1 MHACDLFHGLTDRAV
16 FVMLGAL
23 SEVEHLPQYQ
33 HLSTFDDRL
42 HHLSTDMWRWCK
54 EHNIP
59 SSSLEELSL
68 QKLGVDTLSLDFPLA
83 YSKGWNNKVLR
94 LCTHICTLTFIV
106 VFLHAC
112 MRL

>member
-1 MHACDLFHGLTDRAV
+1 MHAICFMGSLIEPCLSL
-16 FVMLGAL
+16 LGAL

-94 LCTHICTLTFIV
+94 LCTHMYFDVHCF
-106 VFLHAC
+106 FLHAC